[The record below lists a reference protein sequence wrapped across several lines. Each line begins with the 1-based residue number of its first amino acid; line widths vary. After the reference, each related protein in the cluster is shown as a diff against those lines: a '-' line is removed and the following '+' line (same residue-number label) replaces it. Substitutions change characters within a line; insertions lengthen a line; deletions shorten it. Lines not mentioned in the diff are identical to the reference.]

1 MYPIRR
7 IILLI
12 FCYFL
17 LFPSNKVTGE
27 SIFLDETISIPSMQA
42 VYHREKEEIPLRITS
57 MMRQEVGK
65 ILSEVHQLSGL
76 NSLQLPTSYY
86 HVHFPTPV
94 VLPPFSPV
102 GHPIHEIIVT
112 PPHHAWDEYHL
123 LIENQQGQWVEYKT
137 HRTLSIF
144 VNQLT
149 AWNTIQIR

>member
-1 MYPIRR
+1 MHPIRR

-27 SIFLDETISIPSMQA
+27 SIFLDESIPIPFMQV
-42 VYHREKEEIPLRITS
+42 VYHHEQEDIPLRVTS

-65 ILSEVHQLSGL
+65 ILSEIHQLSGL

-94 VLPPFSPV
+94 VLSPFSAV
-102 GHPIHEIIVT
+102 RYPIHEIIVT
-112 PPHHAWDEYHL
+112 PPHHAWDEHHL
-123 LIENQQGQWVEYKT
+123 LIQNQQGQWIEYKT
-137 HRTLSIF
+137 HRTLSIL

-149 AWNTIQIR
+149 AWNAIQTR